1 LEIFISLFI
10 LYILAGIIRFVQDF
24 VNRDVT
30 SALYVTH
37 PKMSMTL
44 ISILFWP
51 LAPVTRLIEQR
62 RRMNFKYIFTFY
74 LVPLFWGSWA
84 YMASMVGFSAILAS
98 SSAVYVKVFKI
109 VGILIVFSAII
120 WWLFSRNRR
129 KIREY
134 IDKA

>member
-1 LEIFISLFI
+1 MQIFIFFFI
-10 LYILAGIIRFVQDF
+10 LYILTGIIRFVQDF

-37 PKMSMTL
+37 PKLPITL
-44 ISILFWP
+44 LSILLWP
-51 LAPVTRLIEQR
+51 LAPVARLIEQR
-62 RRMNFKYIFTFY
+62 RRMNFKFVFTFY

-84 YMASMVGFSAILAS
+84 YMASMVGFSTILTS
-98 SSAVYVKVFKI
+98 DSALYVKILKI
-109 VGILIVFSAII
+109 VGILVVFSAII
-120 WWLFSRNRR
+120 WWLFRRNRR

>member
-1 LEIFISLFI
+1 MGILSFFSI
-10 LYILAGIIRFVQDF
+10 LYILTGIIRFVQDF

-37 PKMSMTL
+37 PKLSITL
-44 ISILFWP
+44 LSILLWP
-51 LAPVTRLIEQR
+51 LVPINRLIEQR
-62 RRMNFKYIFTFY
+62 RRIHFKFVFDFYI
-74 LVPLFWGSWA
+74 VPLFWGSWA
-84 YMASMVGFSAILAS
+84 YMASIAGFSTILTS
-98 SSAVYVKVFKI
+98 DSALYVKILKI

-120 WWLFSRNRR
+120 WWLFRRNRR

>member
-1 LEIFISLFI
+1 MEIFAFFLI
-10 LYILAGIIRFVQDF
+10 LYILTGITRFVQDF

-30 SALYVTH
+30 SALYVRH

-44 ISILFWP
+44 VSILLWP
-51 LAPVTRLIEQR
+51 LVPVTRLIEQR
-62 RRMNFKYIFTFY
+62 RRMSFKFVFNFY

-84 YMASMVGFSAILAS
+84 YMASMAGFSTILAS
-98 SSAVYVKVFKI
+98 DSVLYVKIFKI